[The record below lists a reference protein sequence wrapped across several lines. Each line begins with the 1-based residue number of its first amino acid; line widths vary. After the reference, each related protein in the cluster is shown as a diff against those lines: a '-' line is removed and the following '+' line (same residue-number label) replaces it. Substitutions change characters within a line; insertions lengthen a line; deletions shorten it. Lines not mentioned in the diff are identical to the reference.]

1 MNEGL
6 KQKCKIILL
15 YCDICGNDQFSTI
28 DDIEYELKDAPDETK
43 IQCSACGKIF
53 AKAELI
59 ELNQE
64 GINANIKD
72 IKNEAVKELK
82 NEQLRSY

>member
-1 MNEGL
+1 M
-6 KQKCKIILL
+6 
-15 YCDICGNDQFSTI
+15 
-28 DDIEYELKDAPDETK
+28 KDVPNETK

-53 AKAELI
+53 TKAELI
-59 ELNQE
+59 ELNQD

>member
-1 MNEGL
+1 M
-6 KQKCKIILL
+6 
-15 YCDICGNDQFSTI
+15 
-28 DDIEYELKDAPDETK
+28 KDAPDETK

-53 AKAELI
+53 TKAELI
-59 ELNQE
+59 KLNQE
-64 GINANIKD
+64 GINTNIKD